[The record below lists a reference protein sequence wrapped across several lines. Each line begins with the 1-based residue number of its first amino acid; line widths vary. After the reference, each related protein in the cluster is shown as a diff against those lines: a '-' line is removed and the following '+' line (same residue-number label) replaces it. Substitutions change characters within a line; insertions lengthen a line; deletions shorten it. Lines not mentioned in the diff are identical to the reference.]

1 MPVLFIIYFMYTEI
15 DRDMNLDVD
24 TDRNIDI
31 EII

>member
-15 DRDMNLDVD
+15 DRDTNLGVD
-24 TDRNIDI
+24 TDRHIDI